1 MRRSGLQALLALGA
15 VAIASAGLA
24 QEQMADPDFR
34 PVVSSPAYG
43 QDGPTV
49 LLDEAHG
56 SVQTAGGRYGPFVA
70 LRRADGYVVESGTHR
85 WDEPGALD
93 GVDVLV
99 VSNAQRPAE
108 TPRGTSAFSEAE
120 ITAVEAWVRNG
131 GALLLAADHTPHGDA
146 SAALA
151 QAFGVSMGRGYA
163 FRYEDG
169 RTVTFLT
176 FSREAGTL
184 GSHPI
189 LEGRDPT
196 ERIDVVRSFTGQSV
210 SGPPGSDILLAMAP
224 GDREAPDQATRIQVT
239 ERLEAGE
246 DPAAVFEELS
256 VPVDGRAQGL
266 AFAHGRGRV
275 VVLGEAGMLTAQIVR
290 FPEDSGQADIVFGL
304 QTDGHDD
311 QQFALNVLRWLSGL
325 LP

>member
-70 LRRADGYVVESGTHR
+70 LLRADGYVV
-85 WDEPGALD
+85 
-93 GVDVLV
+93 VDVLV

-176 FSREAGTL
+176 FARVAGTL